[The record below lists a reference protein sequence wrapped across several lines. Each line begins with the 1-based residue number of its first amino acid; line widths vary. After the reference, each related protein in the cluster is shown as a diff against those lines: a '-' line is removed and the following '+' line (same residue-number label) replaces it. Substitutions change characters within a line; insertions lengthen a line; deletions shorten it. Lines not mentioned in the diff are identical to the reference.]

1 MQIVF
6 HVCKFGRGEG
16 REPVPGEGVSEHS
29 LDAQPAGLLLPTSL
43 LPLQLLDAL
52 QSQVAGLVSYFVS
65 FLKTCNKFDTER
77 GPERF
82 TYFER

>member
-1 MQIVF
+1 MTLHSMQIVL

-29 LDAQPAGLLLPTSL
+29 LDAQPAGLLLPASL

-52 QSQVAGLVSYFVS
+52 QSQVAGLVSYLVS
-65 FLKTCNKFDTER
+65 F
-77 GPERF
+77 
-82 TYFER
+82 